1 MARAEVTVRTPT
13 SLTGNG
19 GFTLIE
25 LLVVIAIMA
34 VLSAMAVPQMAGAWG
49 SASLRSSARDLL
61 LAARYARDY
70 AVTRRVRTRLVLA
83 AGEGTYHVDA
93 QRVEEGR
100 GPGEFTPLGTTHGRR
115 RKLPA
120 GIRLGPL
127 RVDPRGRS
135 ADPAGSTV
143 AVTFEPTG
151 QADAAVIIIADHRQR
166 WTLRI
171 APSSGR
177 AELLEGEVIQALD
190 DRKDLDE

>member
-1 MARAEVTVRTPT
+1 MV
-13 SLTGNG
+13 
-19 GFTLIE
+19 E

-83 AGEGTYHVDA
+83 AGDGTYHVEA
-93 QRVEEGR
+93 QRVEGGR
-100 GPGEFTPLGTTHGRR
+100 GSGEFTPLGTTHGRR

-120 GIRLGPL
+120 GVRLGPL

-135 ADPAGSTV
+135 ADPAAGGTV
-143 AVTFEPTG
+143 TVVFEPTG
-151 QADAAVIIIADHRQR
+151 QADAAVIVLADGRQR

-177 AELLEGEVIQALD
+177 AELLEGEAVQALD